1 MNTSGLPAALAI
13 SGTRRILWLECRSG
27 ECLQA
32 ALAKDDWPRPQ
43 RDPQKVTERDKAQNH
58 RTYFAGRDVSGSRR
72 SDPRMRRSFF
82 SVLLASLATLYL
94 LLFATSD
101 LHGQS
106 FNLQAE
112 REPVASL
119 DGLWRFHTGDNPAW
133 ADPNFDDSQWTLV
146 RSDEPWDQQGYKNY
160 GGFAWYRFTVA
171 VPEGNRNWSIYLGPM
186 ETGYQFFVDGHLA
199 GSFGPILN
207 SRNYVLSSRA
217 FAISP
222 AAAGPRTFHI
232 AIRAWHSP
240 VWAGYALGG
249 FYGSSYFGDSRFIA
263 QRAATARSIQWNGL
277 VDEYTYAVLCTV
289 VGLVVLVLFFIRRE
303 EREYLWFALLL
314 LANAIDIGLIISRQ
328 LALIPLPVF
337 DFIDGSVQSAALLA
351 ALAFFSV
358 VLRAPRSRTWWLVA
372 ALLFIS
378 PPAVFLYVFNISSVA
393 IAGLL
398 AALAVLPA
406 TVWILATLFKRA
418 LQRDRDA
425 LILLVPTLLWQ
436 GVPFINNILLIT
448 WQLGWQRWA
457 VTWGFPLLTKPF
469 VLMPGPAVGTIFIF
483 ALLLFL
489 IRRFSLARQEETRLS
504 SEFESARNIQSLLFP
519 AKPRATP
526 GFAIESVYLPASEV
540 GGDFFQ
546 IMPAN
551 DGSLLV
557 VVGDVSGKGLKAGM
571 TVGAIIGA
579 LRGCA
584 VREPAEVLAHLNYV
598 LHGQITGF
606 VTCTAALIAAT
617 GNMILAN
624 AGNLPPYCNG
634 QELDVESGLPLGMTP
649 DVCYSESTFQLNPND
664 RLTFVSDGV
673 VEATNERGELFGF
686 QRTQGISTQP
696 ASAIAEAAKRFGQR
710 DDITV
715 LTLTLTPSLAASLA

>member
-1 MNTSGLPAALAI
+1 
-13 SGTRRILWLECRSG
+13 
-27 ECLQA
+27 
-32 ALAKDDWPRPQ
+32 
-43 RDPQKVTERDKAQNH
+43 
-58 RTYFAGRDVSGSRR
+58 
-72 SDPRMRRSFF
+72 MRRSLF
-82 SVLLASLATLYL
+82 SVLLVSLASLSL
-94 LLFATSD
+94 LLCAASG
-101 LHGQS
+101 LHAQS
-106 FNLQAE
+106 FNLQNG

-133 ADPNFDDSQWTLV
+133 ADPMFDDAQWPLL
-146 RSDEPWDQQGYKNY
+146 RSDEAWSQQGYENY

-171 VPEGNRNWSIYLGPM
+171 VPEGSRNWSIYLGPM
-186 ETGYQFFVDGHLA
+186 ETGYQLFVDGRLA
-199 GSFGPILN
+199 GSFGPILS
-207 SRNYVLSSRA
+207 SRNYSASSRV

-240 VWAGYALGG
+240 VWAAYALGG
-249 FYGSSYFGDSRFIA
+249 FVGSSYFGDSRLIA
-263 QRAATARSIQWNGL
+263 QRAATARSLQWNGL
-277 VDEYTYAVLCTV
+277 VDEYTYAVLGTL

-314 LANAIDIGLIISRQ
+314 LANAIDIGLNISRL

-337 DFIDGSVQSAALLA
+337 DFMDGIVQSAALFA

-372 ALLFIS
+372 ALLFIN
-378 PPAVFLYVFNISSVA
+378 PPTVLLYVFNISPVS

-398 AALAVLPA
+398 GTLTVLPA
-406 TVWILATLFKRA
+406 TVWILVTLLKRA

-436 GVPFINNILLIT
+436 GFPLIDNILLIT
-448 WQLGWQRWA
+448 WQLGWQRRAAQW
-457 VTWGFPLLTKPF
+457 VFPLLTKPF
-469 VLMPGPAVGTIFIF
+469 VLMPGPAAGTIFIF

-504 SEFESARNIQSLLFP
+504 SEFESARNIQSLLIP
-519 AKPRATP
+519 PKPPVSP

-557 VVGDVSGKGLKAGM
+557 VVGDVSGKGLKAAM
-571 TVGAIIGA
+571 TVSAIIGA
-579 LRGCA
+579 LRGCP
-584 VREPAEVLAHLNYV
+584 VRKPAEVLAHLNRV
-598 LHGQITGF
+598 LQGQITGF
-606 VTCTAALIAAT
+606 VTCACALISAN
-617 GNMILAN
+617 GNMSLAN
-624 AGNLPPYCNG
+624 AGNPAPYCNG
-634 QELDVESGLPLGMTP
+634 EELAVESGLPLGIVATS
-649 DVCYSESTFQLNPND
+649 DYSETSYQLNPD
-664 RLTFVSDGV
+664 DHLTFLSDGV
-673 VEATNERGELFGF
+673 VEATNEHRELFGF
-686 QRTQGISTQP
+686 DRTQAISNRS
-696 ASAIAEAAKRFGQR
+696 ASTIAETAKQFGQE

-715 LTLTLTPSLAASLA
+715 LTITLAPALKAALA

>member
-1 MNTSGLPAALAI
+1 
-13 SGTRRILWLECRSG
+13 
-27 ECLQA
+27 
-32 ALAKDDWPRPQ
+32 
-43 RDPQKVTERDKAQNH
+43 
-58 RTYFAGRDVSGSRR
+58 
-72 SDPRMRRSFF
+72 MRRSLF
-82 SVLLASLATLYL
+82 SVLLVSPAWLSLLICAASG
-94 LLFATSD
+94 
-101 LHGQS
+101 LHAQT
-106 FNLQAE
+106 FNLQTG

-119 DGLWRFHTGDNPAW
+119 DGLWRFHTGDNRAW
-133 ADPNFDDSQWTLV
+133 ADPNFDDSQWPLL
-146 RSDEPWDQQGYKNY
+146 RSDETWGQQGYENY
-160 GGFAWYRFTVA
+160 GGFAWYRFTVVA
-171 VPEGNRNWSIYLGPM
+171 PEGSKNWSIYLGPM
-186 ETGYQFFVDGHLA
+186 ETGYQLFVDGRLA

-207 SRNYVLSSRA
+207 SRNYAASRRV

-222 AAAGPRTFHI
+222 AAASGPRTLHI
-232 AIRAWHSP
+232 AIRAWHTP
-240 VWAGYALGG
+240 VWADYVPGG
-249 FYGSSYFGDSRFIA
+249 FFGSSYFGDSRLIA
-263 QRAATARSIQWNGL
+263 QRAATARSLQWNGL
-277 VDEYTYAVLCTV
+277 VDEYTYAVLGTL

-314 LANAIDIGLIISRQ
+314 LANAIDIGLNISRV
-328 LALIPLPVF
+328 LALIPLPMS
-337 DFIDGSVQSAALLA
+337 DFIDASVESAALFA

-372 ALLFIS
+372 AMLFIS

-398 AALAVLPA
+398 GTLAVLPA
-406 TVWILATLFKRA
+406 TVWILVTLLKRA

-436 GVPFINNILLIT
+436 GFPLTESILLIT

-457 VTWGFPLLTKPF
+457 VQWVLPLLTKPF

-504 SEFESARNIQSLLFP
+504 SEFESARNIQSLLIP
-519 AKPRATP
+519 PKPPVTP

-557 VVGDVSGKGLKAGM
+557 FVGDVSGKGLKAAM
-571 TVGAIIGA
+571 TVSAIIGA

-584 VREPAEVLAHLNYV
+584 ARKPAEVLAHLNRV

-606 VTCTAALIAAT
+606 VTCTGALISAD
-617 GNMILAN
+617 GSMSLAN
-624 AGNLPPYCNG
+624 AGNLAPYCNG
-634 QELDVESGLPLGMTP
+634 EELAVESGLPLGIVADADYCETS
-649 DVCYSESTFQLNPND
+649 YQLNPGD
-664 RLTFVSDGV
+664 HLTFLSDGV
-673 VEATNERGELFGF
+673 VEATNEHRELFGF
-686 QRTQGISTQP
+686 ARTQAISNRS
-696 ASAIAEAAKRFGQR
+696 ASTIAEIAKQFGQQ

-715 LTLTLTPSLAASLA
+715 LTIALAPALEAALA

>member
-1 MNTSGLPAALAI
+1 
-13 SGTRRILWLECRSG
+13 
-27 ECLQA
+27 
-32 ALAKDDWPRPQ
+32 
-43 RDPQKVTERDKAQNH
+43 
-58 RTYFAGRDVSGSRR
+58 
-72 SDPRMRRSFF
+72 MRRSLF
-82 SVLLASLATLYL
+82 SVQLVSLASLSFL
-94 LLFATSD
+94 LCAASG
-101 LHGQS
+101 LHAQN
-106 FNLQAE
+106 FNLQTG

-133 ADPNFDDSQWTLV
+133 ADPNFDDSQWPLL
-146 RSDEPWDQQGYKNY
+146 RSDEAWGQQGYENY

-171 VPEGNRNWSIYLGPM
+171 GPEGSRDWSIYLGPM
-186 ETGYQFFVDGHLA
+186 ETGYQLFVDGRLA

-207 SRNYVLSSRA
+207 SRNYAASSRA

-222 AAAGPRTFHI
+222 AAASGPRTFHI
-232 AIRAWHSP
+232 AIRAWHAP
-240 VWAGYALGG
+240 VWADYAPGG
-249 FYGSSYFGDSRFIA
+249 FFGSSYFGDSRVIA
-263 QRAATARSIQWNGL
+263 QRASMARSLQWNRL
-277 VDEYTYAVLCTV
+277 VDEYTYAVLGTL

-303 EREYLWFALLL
+303 EREYLWFAVLL
-314 LANAIDIGLIISRQ
+314 LANAIDIGLNISRL
-328 LALIPLPVF
+328 LALIPMPVF
-337 DFIDGSVQSAALLA
+337 DFIDGSVQSAALFA

-378 PPAVFLYVFNISSVA
+378 PPTVFLYVFNISSVGFA
-393 IAGLL
+393 SLL
-398 AALAVLPA
+398 TTLAVLPA
-406 TVWILATLFKRA
+406 TVWILVTLLKRA

-436 GVPFINNILLIT
+436 GFPFIDNILLIT

-457 VTWGFPLLTKPF
+457 LQWVFPLLTKPF

-504 SEFESARNIQSLLFP
+504 SEFESARNIQSLLIP
-519 AKPRATP
+519 AKPPITP

-546 IMPAN
+546 IMPAS

-557 VVGDVSGKGLKAGM
+557 VVGDVSGKGLKAAM

-579 LRGCA
+579 LRGCS
-584 VREPAEVLAHLNYV
+584 VRKPAEVLAHLNRV

-606 VTCTAALIAAT
+606 VTCTAALIAAN
-617 GNMILAN
+617 GNMTLAN

-634 QELDVESGLPLGMTP
+634 QELDVESGLPLGITP
-649 DVCYSESTFQLNPND
+649 DLCYSETTFQLNPND

-673 VEATNERGELFGF
+673 VEATNKRRELFGF
-686 QRTQGISTQP
+686 HRTQAISTQS
-696 ASAIAEAAKRFGQR
+696 ASAIAEAAKQFGQH

-715 LTLTLTPSLAASLA
+715 LTLTLTTPSLKAALA